1 MRHDV
6 AVAVLGVDIGGST
19 VKAAVV
25 DLLDGNVLED
35 PVEAETPHPAPP
47 SALTEVV
54 AELVAPLLERS
65 DGPIGCTFP
74 GRIRAGMSLTA
85 VNLAEAW
92 VGERPGD
99 HFEAAVGRPFALVN
113 DADAAGIAE
122 LAFGAG
128 ARRGGVILVVTLGT
142 GIGTAV
148 FVDGTLLP
156 NSELGEVDIDGRPA
170 CDVIS
175 KAAREESGKSW
186 EEWANDV
193 SDFLQRM
200 QDLIDPD
207 LIIVGGGVSEHP
219 HRLRGALRQ
228 PVEVMPAA
236 LGNAAGIIGAALNAS
251 RRSASANPTAS

>member
-1 MRHDV
+1 M
-6 AVAVLGVDIGGST
+6 AVLGVDIGGTS
-19 VKAAVV
+19 VKAALV
-25 DLLDGNVLED
+25 DLLDGVVVDEPLE
-35 PVEAETPHPAPP
+35 VETPQPAPP
-47 SALTEVV
+47 DVLTATVV
-54 AELVAPLLERS
+54 ELIQPLLGRS
-65 DGPIGCTFP
+65 EGPIGCTFP
-74 GRIRAGMSLTA
+74 GRIRVGTSLTA
-85 VNLAEAW
+85 VNLDDDW

-99 HFEAAVGRPFALVN
+99 HLQAAVGRPVVVIN

-128 ARRGGVILVVTLGT
+128 ARRSGVILVVTLGT

-175 KAAREESGKSW
+175 RAAREEAGKSW
-186 EEWANDV
+186 EEWAADV
-193 SDFLQRM
+193 SEFLQRM

-219 HRLRGALRQ
+219 ERLRGALRQ

-251 RRSASANPTAS
+251 RVGGASS

>member
-1 MRHDV
+1 M
-6 AVAVLGVDIGGST
+6 AVLGVDIGGTS
-19 VKAAVV
+19 VKAALV
-25 DLLDGNVLED
+25 DLLDGAVVDE
-35 PVEAETPHPAPP
+35 PIEVETPQPAPP
-47 SALTEVV
+47 DVLTATVF
-54 AELVAPLLERS
+54 ELIQPLLDRS
-65 DGPIGCTFP
+65 DGPVGCTFP

-85 VNLAEAW
+85 VNLAEEW
-92 VGERPGD
+92 VGQRPGD
-99 HFEAAVGRPFALVN
+99 HLESAVGRPVVVIN

-128 ARRGGVILVVTLGT
+128 ARRSGVILVVTLGT

-156 NSELGEVDIDGRPA
+156 NSELGEIDIDGRPA

-175 KAAREESGKSW
+175 RAAREEAGKSW
-186 EEWANDV
+186 EEWAADV
-193 SDFLQRM
+193 SAFLQRM

-219 HRLRGALRQ
+219 ERLRGALRQ

-236 LGNAAGIIGAALNAS
+236 LGNAAGIIGAALHAS
-251 RRSASANPTAS
+251 RVGGGSA

>member
-1 MRHDV
+1 
-6 AVAVLGVDIGGST
+6 VAVLGVDIGGST
-19 VKAAVV
+19 VKAGVV
-25 DLLDGNVLED
+25 DLVEGRLLDE
-35 PVEAETPHPAPP
+35 PVEVETPQPAPP
-47 SALTEVV
+47 GVLAPLVKD
-54 AELVAPLLERS
+54 LVAPLLDVS
-65 DGPIGCTFP
+65 DGAIGCTFP
-74 GRIRAGMSLTA
+74 GRIRAGTSLTA
-85 VNLAEAW
+85 VNLDDEW

-99 HFEAAVGRPFALVN
+99 HFEAAVGRPFVVVN

-128 ARRGGVILVVTLGT
+128 SQRSGVVLVVTLGT

-148 FVDGTLLP
+148 FADETLLP

-170 CDVIS
+170 CEVIS

-186 EEWANDV
+186 DRWAEDV
-193 SDFLQRM
+193 SRFFQRM

-219 HRLRGALRQ
+219 EVLRGALRQ
-228 PVEVMPAA
+228 PVEVIPAA

-251 RRSASANPTAS
+251 RASGEPG

>member
-1 MRHDV
+1 M
-6 AVAVLGVDIGGST
+6 AVLGVDIGGTS
-19 VKAAVV
+19 VKAALV
-25 DLLDGNVLED
+25 DLLDGNVVDE
-35 PVEAETPHPAPP
+35 PIEVETPQPAPP
-47 SALTEVV
+47 DVLTETVV
-54 AELVAPLLERS
+54 ELIQPLLDTAE
-65 DGPIGCTFP
+65 GPIGCTFP
-74 GRIRAGMSLTA
+74 GRIRAGTSLTA
-85 VNLAEAW
+85 VNLAEEW
-92 VGERPGD
+92 IGERPGD
-99 HFEAAVGRPFALVN
+99 HLESAVGRHVVVIN

-128 ARRGGVILVVTLGT
+128 ARRSGVILVVTLGT

-156 NSELGEVDIDGRPA
+156 NSELGEIDIDGRPA

-175 KAAREESGKSW
+175 RAAREEAGKSW
-186 EEWANDV
+186 EEWSADV
-193 SDFLQRM
+193 SAFFQRM

-219 HRLRGALRQ
+219 ERLRGALRQ

-251 RRSASANPTAS
+251 RVGGESA

>member
-1 MRHDV
+1 
-6 AVAVLGVDIGGST
+6 VAVLGVDIGGSSI
-19 VKAAVV
+19 KAALVDLVDGDVV
-25 DLLDGNVLED
+25 DE
-35 PVEAETPHPAPP
+35 PVEAETPQPAPP
-47 SALTEVV
+47 AVLTEVV
-54 AELVAPLLERS
+54 MDLIQPLVGRA
-65 DGPIGCTFP
+65 DGPVGCTFP
-74 GRIRAGMSLTA
+74 GRIRAGTSLTA
-85 VNLAEAW
+85 VNLAEEW

-99 HFEAAVGRPFALVN
+99 HLESAIGRPFVVIN

-128 ARRGGVILVVTLGT
+128 AQRPGVILVVTLGT

-156 NSELGEVDIDGRPA
+156 NSELG
-170 CDVIS
+170 
-175 KAAREESGKSW
+175 
-186 EEWANDV
+186 DV

-219 HRLRGALRQ
+219 ERLGGALRQ
-228 PVEVMPAA
+228 PVQVVPAA

-251 RRSASANPTAS
+251 RVGDASS

>member
-1 MRHDV
+1 M
-6 AVAVLGVDIGGST
+6 AVLGVDIGGSSI
-19 VKAAVV
+19 KAALVDLVDGDVV
-25 DLLDGNVLED
+25 DE
-35 PVEAETPHPAPP
+35 PVEAETPQPAPP
-47 SALTEVV
+47 AALTEAVV
-54 AELVAPLLERS
+54 DLIRPLIERA
-65 DGPIGCTFP
+65 DGPVGCTFP
-74 GRIRAGMSLTA
+74 GRIRAGTSLTA
-85 VNLAEAW
+85 VNLAEEW
-92 VGERPGD
+92 VGERPAD
-99 HFEAAVGRPFALVN
+99 HLESAIDRPFVVIN

-128 ARRGGVILVVTLGT
+128 AQRSGVILVVTLGT

-175 KAAREESGKSW
+175 RAAREEAGKSW
-186 EEWANDV
+186 EEWAGDV
-193 SDFLQRM
+193 SAFLQRM

-219 HRLRGALRQ
+219 ERLGGALRQ
-228 PVEVMPAA
+228 PVEVVPAA

-251 RRSASANPTAS
+251 RVGDPSS